1 MPMTR
6 TFAAGSS
13 TFTAGQLRRHHQ
25 RLRLTRLAGTAIAL
39 VLLFACWHVL
49 ALYNRPWVPS
59 IADTILS
66 METAL
71 SSSLLYQDI
80 LTTGARLL
88 IAFLVATV
96 LGISI
101 GVFIGFNRK
110 AEAFAAPLLAM
121 ALAVPDPVY
130 VIFSSLAL
138 STGELAGFVALVLA
152 VLPFVINIVRT
163 GIQARDRS
171 LDEMAKIYHVPA
183 HQAFRHS
190 IIPQLVPSLLTATRF
205 SFALSWKIVILVE
218 ALTRPDGI
226 GARIYNYFQILRM
239 RDAIAQAILFCILMQ
254 LVEWLIFVPLERR
267 LLRWRA

>member
-1 MPMTR
+1 MRRKREMPMTR

-59 IADTILS
+59 IADTVLS
-66 METAL
+66 MGTAL

-101 GVFIGFNRK
+101 
-110 AEAFAAPLLAM
+110 
-121 ALAVPDPVY
+121 
-130 VIFSSLAL
+130 
-138 STGELAGFVALVLA
+138 
-152 VLPFVINIVRT
+152 
-163 GIQARDRS
+163 
-171 LDEMAKIYHVPA
+171 
-183 HQAFRHS
+183 
-190 IIPQLVPSLLTATRF
+190 
-205 SFALSWKIVILVE
+205 
-218 ALTRPDGI
+218 
-226 GARIYNYFQILRM
+226 
-239 RDAIAQAILFCILMQ
+239 
-254 LVEWLIFVPLERR
+254 
-267 LLRWRA
+267 